1 MAGRAE
7 DDEADRRRGSGNRL
21 TVVNAAARGI
31 ARLEAATGGQFTH
44 IAAARGRTQR
54 GLAERRER
62 FGSVDVDS
70 GATVVLMGSWGRGE
84 VTSESDDDFMV
95 LFEGPLRDDAQPEIA
110 RVAEVLGGRAPGPE
124 EIFGEQVSLE
134 NLRDK
139 IGRDEDTN
147 TNLTRRMLFV
157 LESVPV
163 CGAQAYAKARRALLA
178 GYLEA
183 NVKHHRPPRF
193 LLNDVIRYWR
203 TIAVDFES
211 KTRARKGE
219 GWGLRNAKLRLSRKA
234 LFAGGLLPILE
245 CYRYAI
251 GDMLDYLDDRMSIAP
266 LDRIADAF
274 VDHEAL
280 DAGVRALAAYDAFLA
295 ILDDEK
301 QRRKL
306 KELGVDGARDSPVF
320 TRVAELGKEF
330 EAGLL
335 SLLFDDP
342 QLRRW
347 VREYI
352 LF

>member
-1 MAGRAE
+1 ME
-7 DDEADRRRGSGNRL
+7 
-21 TVVNAAARGI
+21 AARGI
-31 ARLEAATGGQFTH
+31 ARLEAATGTRFAR
-44 IAAARGRTQR
+44 IAAARSLTERRLG
-54 GLAERRER
+54 ERRER
-62 FGSVDVDS
+62 FGPVDVDA
-70 GATVVLMGSWGRGE
+70 GATVVLMGSWGRRE

-95 LFEGPLRDDAQPEIA
+95 LFEGPLRENAQPAID
-110 RVAEVLGGRAPGPE
+110 RVADVLGARAPGRE
-124 EIFGEQVSLE
+124 EIFGTQVWLE
-134 NLRDK
+134 DLRGK

-147 TNLTRRMLFV
+147 TKLTRRMLFV

-163 CGAQAYAKARRALLA
+163 CGEEAYVRARRALLA

-211 KTRARKGE
+211 KMRARKGE

-234 LFAGGLLPILE
+234 LFAGGLLPVLG
-245 CYRYAI
+245 CYRYPR
-251 GDMLDYLDDRMSIAP
+251 GEMLDYLDERMSVAP

-280 DAGVRALAAYDAFLA
+280 DAGVRALTAYDEFLA
-295 ILDDEK
+295 ILDDGE
-301 QRRKL
+301 QRGKL
-306 KELGVDGARDSPVF
+306 KELGAEGARDSPTF

-342 QLRRW
+342 ELRRW

-352 LF
+352 VF

>member
-1 MAGRAE
+1 MNE
-7 DDEADRRRGSGNRL
+7 
-21 TVVNAAARGI
+21 ARGI
-31 ARLEAATGGQFTH
+31 AGLEAATGTRFTR
-44 IAAARGRTQR
+44 IAAARTRTER
-54 GLAERRER
+54 RLGERRER
-62 FGSVDVDS
+62 FDSVDVDA
-70 GATVVLMGSWGRGE
+70 GATVVLMGSWGRRE

-95 LFEGPLRDDAQPEIA
+95 LLDGPRRENAQPGLA
-110 RVAEVLGGRAPGPE
+110 WVAEVLRARAPGPE
-124 EIFGEQVSLE
+124 EMFGAQVWLE
-134 NLRDK
+134 DLRGK

-163 CGAQAYAKARRALLA
+163 CGEQAYRRARRALLT

-211 KTRARKGE
+211 KMRARKGE

-234 LFAGGLLPILE
+234 LFAGGLLPVLE
-245 CYRYAI
+245 CHRYAAD
-251 GDMLDYLDDRMSIAP
+251 DMLDYLDERMSVAP

-274 VDHEAL
+274 VDHHAL
-280 DAGVRALAAYDAFLA
+280 DAGVRALSAYDAFLA
-295 ILDDEK
+295 ILHDRE
-301 QRRKL
+301 QRSRL
-306 KELGVDGARDSPVF
+306 RELGADGARDSPVF
-320 TRVAELGKEF
+320 TRVAELGEHF

-335 SLLFDDP
+335 SLLFDVP
-342 QLRRW
+342 ELRRW

-352 LF
+352 VF